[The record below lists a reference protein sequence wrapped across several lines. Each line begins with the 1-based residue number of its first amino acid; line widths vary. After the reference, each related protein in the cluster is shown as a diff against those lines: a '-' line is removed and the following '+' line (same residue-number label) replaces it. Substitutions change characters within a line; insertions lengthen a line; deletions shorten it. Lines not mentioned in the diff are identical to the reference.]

1 MPASTMVDIKIDDFF
16 QIKKKRRASV
26 GVTTVY
32 VAMLSDQPAA
42 VDDF

>member
-1 MPASTMVDIKIDDFF
+1 M
-16 QIKKKRRASV
+16 

-42 VDDF
+42 VDDFDGWIETSNILIKMVVEEMELSE

>member
-1 MPASTMVDIKIDDFF
+1 M
-16 QIKKKRRASV
+16 

-42 VDDF
+42 VADFNGCIETSNILSEMELSE